1 MKVTKDAYRYSAG
14 LEDIR
19 THEHLGRAWQAWQ
32 VRAQERRKRRKL
44 VKERRGNPMEEG
56 LGRIWAPG

>member
-1 MKVTKDAYRYSAG
+1 MKVTQDAYRYSAG

-32 VRAQERRKRRKL
+32 VRAQKRGKL